1 MAAVIT
7 YAVSDSTLVD
17 NICYLGAIVGAG
29 VGAWVGAERAPRG
42 HRLVA
47 RLVAAGVSLTALGD
61 VLWEALDAWGR
72 STDVSVADPP
82 WFASYLVLCVA
93 VWVVLDRSR
102 DRSRDEAGWVIDVV
116 TIMVVSILVFWTV
129 SIDTIVADH
138 TVAPHVRAVW
148 AAYPVADAVLLAL
161 VARALVSR
169 RARRTLD
176 PSFAWG
182 VCLWLA
188 ADIAYLQAP
197 DGAAQIGMDAA
208 WMVAPVLLART
219 AWRVPANDVVVPAR
233 DLQTSWVPQLIVA
246 IVPLFVPPALAVV
259 AAVRGEPGQPVVLA
273 VGATSLAMLA
283 FVRTARLMRSEQEAR
298 RELVVA
304 RDAALEAS
312 RAKSVF
318 LATMSHEIRTPLTS
332 VLGTAEM
339 LEATALDARQSRL
352 VQRIRRSGE
361 ALHGLVA
368 DVLDHASIE
377 TGQLRV
383 ASVRFDLRAL
393 VDDLAHDQ
401 RGLARRAGLGFEW
414 SVDARVPRHVVGDEH
429 RVRQVLSHLLDNARK
444 FTPAGTVRLDVR
456 TVPGAVD
463 AVELAVEDTG
473 IGMRTDDLESIFE
486 PFRQL
491 DGSST
496 RRYGGTGLGLATA
509 RRLTELMGGSLDVT
523 SEPGVGSR
531 FVVRIPVEPGSRTTD
546 EQDLERPAAQ
556 EPVRSLRLPRLAR
569 H

>member
-1 MAAVIT
+1 
-7 YAVSDSTLVD
+7 
-17 NICYLGAIVGAG
+17 
-29 VGAWVGAERAPRG
+29 
-42 HRLVA
+42 
-47 RLVAAGVSLTALGD
+47 
-61 VLWEALDAWGR
+61 
-72 STDVSVADPP
+72 
-82 WFASYLVLCVA
+82 
-93 VWVVLDRSR
+93 
-102 DRSRDEAGWVIDVV
+102 
-116 TIMVVSILVFWTV
+116 
-129 SIDTIVADH
+129 
-138 TVAPHVRAVW
+138 
-148 AAYPVADAVLLAL
+148 
-161 VARALVSR
+161 
-169 RARRTLD
+169 
-176 PSFAWG
+176 
-182 VCLWLA
+182 
-188 ADIAYLQAP
+188 
-197 DGAAQIGMDAA
+197 
-208 WMVAPVLLART
+208 
-219 AWRVPANDVVVPAR
+219 
-233 DLQTSWVPQLIVA
+233 
-246 IVPLFVPPALAVV
+246 
-259 AAVRGEPGQPVVLA
+259 
-273 VGATSLAMLA
+273 
-283 FVRTARLMRSEQEAR
+283 
-298 RELVVA
+298 
-304 RDAALEAS
+304 
-312 RAKSVF
+312 
-318 LATMSHEIRTPLTS
+318 MSHEIRTPLTS